1 MKAVVQRVKRSSVT
15 IDGKMVGEIGQGL
28 MVLLGVSEED
38 TERECDYLADKIVGL
53 RIFEDDAGKMN
64 RSLLDIQGE
73 MLIVSQFTLC
83 ADCRKGRRPSFVRAA
98 RPEKAIPLY
107 ERFISQVQAQGI
119 RTATGEFGADMLV
132 SIENDGPV
140 TIPLD
145 TDEIMPKGNG
155 SHLK

>member
-28 MVLLGVSEED
+28 MVLLGVSEDD
-38 TERECDYLADKIVGL
+38 TERECDYLADKIAGL
-53 RIFEDDAGKMN
+53 RIFEDGAGKMN

-107 ERFISQVQAQGI
+107 ERLSRRSRRRESAPPPVNLERTCSSPSKMTAPSPSRWI
-119 RTATGEFGADMLV
+119 RTRSCRRETAL
-132 SIENDGPV
+132 I
-140 TIPLD
+140 
-145 TDEIMPKGNG
+145 
-155 SHLK
+155 

>member
-1 MKAVVQRVKRSSVT
+1 MKAVVQRVRQSSVS
-15 IDGKMVGEIGQGL
+15 IDGKTVGEIQCGL
-28 MVLLGVSEED
+28 MVLLGVTDVD
-38 TERECDYLADKIVGL
+38 TEQECDYLADKIAGL

-83 ADCRKGRRPSFVRAA
+83 ADCRKSRRPSFIRAA
-98 RPEKAIPLY
+98 KPETAIPLY
-107 ERFISQVQAQGI
+107 NRFIAQIQARGI

-145 TDEIMPKGNG
+145 TEEIMPKG
-155 SHLK
+155 K

>member
-1 MKAVVQRVKRSSVT
+1 MKAVVQRVRQSSVS
-15 IDGKMVGEIGQGL
+15 IDGKTVGEIQCGL
-28 MVLLGVSEED
+28 MVLLGVTDVD
-38 TERECDYLADKIVGL
+38 TEQECDYLADKIAGL

-83 ADCRKGRRPSFVRAA
+83 ADCRKGRRPSFIRAA
-98 RPEKAIPLY
+98 KPETAIPLY
-107 ERFISQVQAQGI
+107 NRFIAQIQARGI

-145 TDEIMPKGNG
+145 TEEIMPKG
-155 SHLK
+155 K

>member
-1 MKAVVQRVKRSSVT
+1 MKAVVQRVRQSSVS
-15 IDGKMVGEIGQGL
+15 IDGKTVGEIQCGL
-28 MVLLGVSEED
+28 MVLLGVTDVD
-38 TERECDYLADKIVGL
+38 TEQECDYLADKIAGL

-83 ADCRKGRRPSFVRAA
+83 ADCRKGRRPSFIRAA
-98 RPEKAIPLY
+98 KPEAAIPLY
-107 ERFISQVQAQGI
+107 NRFIAQIQARGI

-145 TDEIMPKGNG
+145 TEEIMPKG
-155 SHLK
+155 K

>member
-1 MKAVVQRVKRSSVT
+1 MKAVVQRVKQSSVS
-15 IDGKMVGEIGQGL
+15 IDGKTVGEIQCGL
-28 MVLLGVSEED
+28 MVLLGVTDVD
-38 TERECDYLADKIVGL
+38 TEQECDYLADKIASL

-83 ADCRKGRRPSFVRAA
+83 ADCRKGRRPSFIRAA
-98 RPEKAIPLY
+98 KPETAIPLY
-107 ERFISQVQAQGI
+107 NRFIAQIQARGI

-145 TDEIMPKGNG
+145 TEEIMPKG
-155 SHLK
+155 K

>member
-28 MVLLGVSEED
+28 MVLLGVSEDD
-38 TERECDYLADKIVGL
+38 TERECDYLADKIAGL

-98 RPEKAIPLY
+98 RP
-107 ERFISQVQAQGI
+107 
-119 RTATGEFGADMLV
+119 
-132 SIENDGPV
+132 
-140 TIPLD
+140 
-145 TDEIMPKGNG
+145 
-155 SHLK
+155 

>member
-1 MKAVVQRVKRSSVT
+1 MKAVVQRVRQSSVS
-15 IDGKMVGEIGQGL
+15 IDGKTVGEIQCGL
-28 MVLLGVSEED
+28 MVLLGVTDVD
-38 TERECDYLADKIVGL
+38 TEQECDYLADKIAGR

-83 ADCRKGRRPSFVRAA
+83 ADCRKGRRPSFIRAA
-98 RPEKAIPLY
+98 KPETAIPLY
-107 ERFISQVQAQGI
+107 NRFIAQIQARGI

-145 TDEIMPKGNG
+145 TEEIMPKG
-155 SHLK
+155 K